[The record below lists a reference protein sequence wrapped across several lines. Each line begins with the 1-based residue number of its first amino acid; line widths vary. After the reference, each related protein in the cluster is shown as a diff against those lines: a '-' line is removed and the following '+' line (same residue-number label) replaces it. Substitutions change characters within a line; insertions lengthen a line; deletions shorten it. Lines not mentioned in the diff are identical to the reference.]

1 MSSMLLLLSLFMS
14 LVPIPAEA
22 NVETFVAALAGA
34 LQDVAK
40 EQADHRV
47 IAERP
52 GLHRVDSN
60 DKKTDNTGRARRSS
74 SYSPYT
80 SDPYDMGPIGMCS
93 YPQLD
98 VCDFPDGY
106 TVPEYVARTVFNY
119 NDLLNKLND
128 EFNEAGS
135 GCAESM
141 MDFMCNQIVTPRCIS
156 NTTVQYPSGT
166 LSVRQYHVY
175 CRCAQLF

>member
-1 MSSMLLLLSLFMS
+1 MSSTLLLVSLFVS

-22 NVETFVAALAGA
+22 NVETFVATLAAA

-60 DKKTDNTGRARRSS
+60 DKKLDNTGRARRSS
-74 SYSPYT
+74 SYGPYT
-80 SDPYDMGPIGMCS
+80 SDPYDVGPIGMCS

-119 NDLLNKLND
+119 NDMLNKLND
-128 EFNEAGS
+128 QASNVAGS
-135 GCAESM
+135 ECAESM
-141 MDFMCNQIVTPRCIS
+141 MDFMCNQLITPRCIS

-166 LSVRQYHVY
+166 LSVRRQYHV
-175 CRCAQLF
+175 RVL